1 MTTLTVPETVAA
13 APAETKP
20 AIAAPSRPV
29 SAEPER
35 ADADGIVRLHLAPL
49 GIDHRAPDFP
59 SLFIAFCEQNDLYEM
74 EVNADGELLI
84 LPMTGYYGNKYEL
97 YMATVLAN
105 WELANGGSAS
115 SQTVRFRLPSGEFLG
130 PDAAWIT
137 QERYDALPA
146 EQKHTVIEGAP
157 DFVVEIHSRTD
168 NLRYLQRKM
177 ELWMAGGARLGW
189 LIDARNRQVYIYRAG
204 PTEPQLLDDPEALD
218 GADVL
223 PGFTFPVRRYIFDLE

>member
-1 MTTLTVPETVAA
+1 MTTLTVPETVAVM
-13 APAETKP
+13 PAETEP
-20 AIAAPSRPV
+20 VIAAPPGPI
-29 SAEPER
+29 SAELESAAP
-35 ADADGIVRLHLAPL
+35 DGTILLRLAPL

-59 SLFIAFCEQNDLYEM
+59 TRFTAFCEQNDLYEM

-97 YMATVLAN
+97 YMSTILAN

-115 SQTVRFRLPSGEFLG
+115 SQTVRFRLPSGELLG

-137 QERYDALPA
+137 QERYDALPE
-146 EQKHTVIEGAP
+146 EQRRTVIEGAP
-157 DFVVEIHSRTD
+157 DFVVEIRSRTD
-168 NLRYLQRKM
+168 NLRDLQRKM

-204 PTEPQLLDDPEALD
+204 SSEPQLLDDPELLD

-223 PGFTFPVRRYIFDLE
+223 PGFAFPVRRYIFDLE

>member
-20 AIAAPSRPV
+20 AIAAPSRPAIAAPEN
-29 SAEPER
+29 AEP
-35 ADADGIVRLHLAPL
+35 DGTIRLMLAPL

-59 SLFIAFCEQNDLYEM
+59 SRFIAFCEQNDLYEM

-84 LPMTGYYGNKYEL
+84 LPMTGFHGNRQETNL
-97 YMATVLAN
+97 NGTLFN
-105 WELANGGSAS
+105 WRNDNGGVHA
-115 SQTVRFRLPSGEFLG
+115 SQTSRFRLPSGAIRG
-130 PDAAWIT
+130 PDAAWMR
-137 QERYDALPA
+137 QELYDAQTN
-146 EQKHTVIEGAP
+146 ERQETVIEGAP
-157 DFVVEIHSRTD
+157 DFVVEIRSRTD
-168 NLRYLQRKM
+168 HLRDLQRKM

-204 PTEPQLLDDPEALD
+204 QTEPQLLDDPETLD

-223 PGFTFPVRRYIFDLE
+223 PGFIFPVRRYIFDLE